1 LLHPKSKWKPINVD
15 DTAVDT
21 LARSLSL
28 SPLLARMLV
37 SRGLTDERAA
47 EQFLHPSLDHLHDPF
62 LLSGMAEAVARIQL
76 AIEKQEHIRIYGD
89 YDVDGVSSTSLLLH
103 VFRELGAL
111 VDYYIPDRFTEGYGL
126 HQAAIQ
132 LAKDEGVDLLITVD
146 TGITAVQQ
154 VAFATEIGLDII
166 ITDHHEPSTSL
177 PQALAVINPKQ
188 PHCNYPD
195 KQLAGVGVAAKL
207 ATALLG
213 NIPERWLDLVA
224 LGTIADLVPLTGE
237 NRIFATFGLERL
249 NRRENVGLAELITVS
264 GIDKRVDEGHVGFSL
279 GPRINAIGRLASAK
293 TAVELLTTVDREYA
307 KQLAA
312 QCNAK
317 NIERQSLV
325 DKATEEA
332 IAQVERDPMRH
343 RRVIVVYQKDWHLG
357 VVGIVA
363 SRLVDRYYRPT
374 FVLGY
379 DEKSGFIK
387 GSARSIRGFALH
399 RALTEASDFLST
411 YGGHEM
417 AAGLA
422 LPLSQLPALQQKLTE
437 LAEQWLTPAD
447 YIRQTEYMDKLAL
460 SEVQPALIDVLRRLA
475 PFGIGNPIPL
485 FQLLPAEAAKI
496 DWMGGQANHLKI
508 HLQDEEGN
516 RLEAIRFRCGELAD
530 QLTVG
535 ATTEI
540 IGELQLNEWNGRR
553 KVQILIRD
561 LAIRH
566 LQIFDWRS
574 NRKDEK
580 IADFAGK
587 PILCICSNK
596 EKYVKLEEG
605 QLYTWYDELPADLPF
620 AHVALLDAPPSIKMF
635 QAVIQHLRG
644 VERLY
649 VCFGDADFADRLP
662 VLPSREICKRLYQT
676 LWTKRAN
683 ILPLKA
689 SITALSRRLGIST
702 RVVTFLFQVF
712 AELEF
717 IRIHGEQF
725 EVVANPPKRA
735 LTESK
740 LYQQGSEQAEVLQM
754 LVYSPYRQLSKW
766 IKGA

>member
-1 LLHPKSKWKPINVD
+1 
-15 DTAVDT
+15 
-21 LARSLSL
+21 
-28 SPLLARMLV
+28 
-37 SRGLTDERAA
+37 
-47 EQFLHPSLDHLHDPF
+47 
-62 LLSGMAEAVARIQL
+62 
-76 AIEKQEHIRIYGD
+76 
-89 YDVDGVSSTSLLLH
+89 

-111 VDYYIPDRFTEGYGL
+111 VDYYIPDRFAEGYGL

-146 TGITAVQQ
+146 TGITAVEQA
-154 VAFATEIGLDII
+154 AFASEIGLDLI
-166 ITDHHEPSTSL
+166 ITDHHEPAANI

-213 NIPERWLDLVA
+213 EIPKQWLDLVA

-237 NRIFATFGLERL
+237 NRVFATFGLEQL
-249 NRRENVGLAELITVS
+249 NRRENIGLAELITIA

-293 TAVELLTTVDREYA
+293 IAVELLTTDDREYA
-307 KQLAA
+307 KQLATA
-312 QCNAK
+312 CNAK
-317 NIERQSLV
+317 NMERQSLV
-325 DKATEEA
+325 DTATEEA
-332 IAQVERDPMRH
+332 IAQVENDSERQ
-343 RRVIVVYQKDWHLG
+343 RRIIVVYQKDWHLG

-363 SRLVDRYYRPT
+363 SRLVERYYRPT
-374 FVLGY
+374 IVLAH
-379 DEKSGFIK
+379 DEKTGLIK

-399 RALTEASDFLST
+399 RALAEASDFLST

-417 AAGLA
+417 AAGLS
-422 LPLSQLPALQQKLTE
+422 LPLEHLPALQQKLSE
-437 LAEQWLTPAD
+437 LAAEWLTPAD
-447 YIRQTEYMDKLAL
+447 YVKQTEFIEKLAL
-460 SEVQPALIDVLRRLA
+460 SEVQPALIDGLRQLA
-475 PFGIGNPIPL
+475 PFGMGNPVPL
-485 FQLLPAEAAKI
+485 FQLDPAEASKI

-508 HLQDEEGN
+508 HLKDEEGN

-553 KVQILIRD
+553 KAQVLIRD
-561 LAIRH
+561 LAINH

-574 NRKDEK
+574 NRKEER
-580 IADFAGK
+580 IAEFTGK

-605 QLYTWYDELPADLPF
+605 QLYTWYDTIPADLPF
-620 AHVALLDAPPSIKMF
+620 AHVALLDAPPSIATF
-635 QAVIQHLRG
+635 QTVMQNLRS

-662 VLPSREICKRLYQT
+662 MLPSREICKRLYQT
-676 LWTKRAN
+676 LWTKRAS
-683 ILPLKA
+683 ILPREA
-689 SITALSRRLGIST
+689 SVTALSRRLSISP
-702 RVVTFLFQVF
+702 RVVEFLLRVF
-712 AELEF
+712 DELEF
-717 IRIHGEQF
+717 IRLSEEQL

-740 LYQQGSEQAEVLQM
+740 LYQQGSAQAEVLQL